1 MNEVYLNLFL
11 YIHVKDLKDW
21 WWKVWEQFLWGRFA
35 IWKSLGK
42 VRRQMGME
50 RNEEKMITFWDRA
63 AQDMMIT
70 FWDKA
75 GPNLIDKAVDKDTD
89 CMKSNWRLNYGTNSQ
104 KMEVILKAEEWIWEW
119 SKLKILSMKEWYSCK
134 YKMNIIHANFCFG
147 CFKWECIFICHI
159 SNIL

>member
-1 MNEVYLNLFL
+1 MYSTLEKVPAEEIRKHVGEKKTSLSCSTEYWEICFKVFQLIFHYFDKINFHLVELNGKFFMNEVYLTWFL

-21 WWKVWEQFLWGRFA
+21 WWKVWEQFLWGRSA

-75 GPNLIDKAVDKDTD
+75 GPNRQGG
-89 CMKSNWRLNYGTNSQ
+89 W
-104 KMEVILKAEEWIWEW
+104 
-119 SKLKILSMKEWYSCK
+119 
-134 YKMNIIHANFCFG
+134 
-147 CFKWECIFICHI
+147 
-159 SNIL
+159 